1 MKFAYENLSDD
12 QFEKLIVFVCQEI
25 LGRSTIGFSSGPDG
39 GRDAKFVG
47 TAEHHPSE
55 AAPWVG
61 TVIIQA
67 KHTNAYNKRFS
78 EGDFFDPKGASE
90 TVISKEIPR
99 IKNLRDS
106 GQLDHYMLFSNRRL
120 AANAESDIRTHL
132 SKECGI
138 PESSIYLCGV
148 EQLEMLLKRH
158 PDAAELADINP
169 IDSPLIVSPDELAL
183 VVEALASHTEEVKD
197 FVEDLPT
204 PRLHYNDKNRINKM
218 TPEYAKAQ
226 SRNYLKDTAQI
237 QKFLAD
243 PINIEYQRQYE
254 IVVDEF
260 NLKIIA
266 KQRNYQKF
274 DDVMEY
280 LADLLFGRD
289 VVLRQ
294 NRKLTRALLFYMY
307 WNCDLGKT
315 EEENDDAE
323 AQ

>member
-1 MKFAYENLSDD
+1 MKFAYVDLSDD

-25 LGRSTIGFSSGPDG
+25 LGRSTIGFSSGADG

-47 TAEHHPSE
+47 TAELHPSK
-55 AAPWVG
+55 ADPWGG

-78 EGDFFDPKGASE
+78 EGDFFDPDRKSE
-90 TVISKEIPR
+90 TIISKEIPR

-106 GQLDHYMLFSNRRL
+106 RQLDHYMLFSNRRL
-120 AANAESDIRTHL
+120 AANAESEIRAYL
-132 SKECGI
+132 SEECGI
-138 PESSIYLCGV
+138 PVSSIYLCGV

-158 PDAAELADINP
+158 PEAAELAEIDP

-183 VVEALASHTEEVKD
+183 VVMALASHTQEVKE
-197 FVEDLPT
+197 FVEDPPT
-204 PRLHYNDKNRINKM
+204 PRLSYNDKNKLNKM
-218 TPEYAKAQ
+218 TPEYARSQ
-226 SRNYLKDTAQI
+226 RRTYLKDTAQI

-243 PINIEYQRQYE
+243 PINVEHQRQYE

-294 NRKLTRALLFYMY
+294 NKKLTRTLLFYMY

-315 EEENDDAE
+315 EDEADDAE
-323 AQ
+323 TE

>member
-1 MKFAYENLSDD
+1 MKFAYVDLSDD

-25 LGRSTIGFSSGPDG
+25 LGRSTIGFSSGADG

-47 TAEHHPSE
+47 TAELHPSK
-55 AAPWVG
+55 ADPWVG

-78 EGDFFDPKGASE
+78 EGDFFDPDGKSE
-90 TVISKEIPR
+90 TIISKEIPR

-106 GQLDHYMLFSNRRL
+106 KQLDHYMLFSNRRL
-120 AANAESDIRTHL
+120 AANAESEIRAYL
-132 SKECGI
+132 SEECGI
-138 PESSIYLCGV
+138 PVSSIYLCGV

-158 PDAAELADINP
+158 PEAAELAEIDP

-183 VVEALASHTEEVKD
+183 VVMALASHTQEVKE
-197 FVEDLPT
+197 FVEDPPT
-204 PRLHYNDKNRINKM
+204 PRLSYNNKNKLNKM
-218 TPEYAKAQ
+218 TPEYAKSQRKA
-226 SRNYLKDTAQI
+226 YLKDTAQI

-243 PINIEYQRQYE
+243 PINVEHQRQYE

-280 LADLLFGRD
+280 LAELLFGRD

-294 NRKLTRALLFYMY
+294 NKKLTRTLLFYMY

-315 EEENDDAE
+315 EDEADDAE
-323 AQ
+323 TE